1 MELIQNVGGINHSLR
16 SKKRSYEEYKNNE
29 LILLDEFDE
38 DLINE
43 LLTPSSSKKKRKL
56 SEIIN

>member
-1 MELIQNVGGINHSLR
+1 MELIQNAGGINHSLR

-29 LILLDEFDE
+29 LISLDEFDE

-56 SEIIN
+56 SEMIN